1 MKVSV
6 KTGRLQ
12 DEATD
17 ALLLCHWE
25 GEQLSREARAVD
37 AAVNGRLGAL
47 LKSGE
52 FAGRLGQVSILH
64 GVPAERVRAK
74 RVVLVGLGKRSDG
87 SLEKLRR
94 ALGAAAKAVREV
106 GAKSFSTAVLDAIPP
121 RAGVEA
127 NGARGSRSGEPEQE
141 AQAMIEGALLGLYQ
155 FNIYRT
161 EGNGTDKKIT
171 SITFVV
177 DGQARK
183 RQVEHAVRW
192 GQTIAEATMFVRDLC
207 NHPANVVTP
216 TYIAN
221 EATKIARASQVRCTI
236 FDRRQ
241 MQRIGMGALLGVA
254 RGSHEP
260 PKFIILEYRGGPKN
274 QRPIALV
281 GKTVTF
287 DSGGISIKPADNMDH
302 MKADMTGGAVVL
314 AALRTAAQKRLPLN
328 IIGIIPATENMPGGS
343 ATKPGD
349 VLTSLSGKTI
359 EVINT
364 DAEGRLILADG
375 LTYATRY
382 NPSVLVDIATL
393 TGACVVALG
402 NVAIGVLGN
411 NEALVQELKDAGE
424 ESGERAWQLPLW
436 EDYYDSIK
444 SDVADVK
451 NTGGRPGGT
460 ITAAA
465 FLSKFIGK
473 AVWAHL
479 DIASTD
485 WSDNEKAYI
494 SKGATGVGARLLIQ
508 FLRNRA
514 RPRGN
519 QSATHG
525 KRTRRRVKGRVS

>member
-25 GEQLSREARAVD
+25 GERLSREARAVD
-37 AAVNGRLGAL
+37 AVVNGRLGAL

-74 RVVLVGLGKRSDG
+74 RVVLVGLGKRADG

-94 ALGAAAKAVREV
+94 ALGTAAKAVREV
-106 GAKSFSTAVLDAIPP
+106 GAKSFSTAVVEAIPP
-121 RAGVEA
+121 RAGVEG
-127 NGARGSRSGEPEQE
+127 NGARSSHAGEPEQE
-141 AQAMIEGALLGLYQ
+141 AQAMVEGALLGLYQ
-155 FNIYRT
+155 FNVYRT
-161 EGNGTDKKIT
+161 EGNADKKLT

-183 RQVEHAVRW
+183 RRVEHAARW

-216 TYIAN
+216 TYIAK
-221 EATKIARASQVRCTI
+221 EATKIARASQVRCTV
-236 FDRRQ
+236 FDRGQ
-241 MQRIGMGALLGVA
+241 IQRIGMGALLGVA

-349 VLTSLSGKTI
+349 ILTSLSGKTI

-411 NEALVQELKDAGE
+411 NEALIQELKDAGE

-473 AVWAHL
+473 SVWAHL

-485 WSDNEKAYI
+485 WSDSEKAYI
-494 SKGATGVGARLLIQ
+494 SKGATGIGVRLLIQ

-514 RPRGN
+514 LTRGN
-519 QSATHG
+519 HSATSG
-525 KRTRRRVKGRVS
+525 KRNRPRVKGRVS

>member
-1 MKVSV
+1 
-6 KTGRLQ
+6 
-12 DEATD
+12 
-17 ALLLCHWE
+17 
-25 GEQLSREARAVD
+25 
-37 AAVNGRLGAL
+37 
-47 LKSGE
+47 
-52 FAGRLGQVSILH
+52 
-64 GVPAERVRAK
+64 
-74 RVVLVGLGKRSDG
+74 
-87 SLEKLRR
+87 
-94 ALGAAAKAVREV
+94 
-106 GAKSFSTAVLDAIPP
+106 
-121 RAGVEA
+121 
-127 NGARGSRSGEPEQE
+127 
-141 AQAMIEGALLGLYQ
+141 
-155 FNIYRT
+155 
-161 EGNGTDKKIT
+161 
-171 SITFVV
+171 
-177 DGQARK
+177 
-183 RQVEHAVRW
+183 
-192 GQTIAEATMFVRDLC
+192 
-207 NHPANVVTP
+207 
-216 TYIAN
+216 
-221 EATKIARASQVRCTI
+221 
-236 FDRRQ
+236 
-241 MQRIGMGALLGVA
+241 
-254 RGSHEP
+254 
-260 PKFIILEYRGGPKN
+260 
-274 QRPIALV
+274 
-281 GKTVTF
+281 
-287 DSGGISIKPADNMDH
+287 
-302 MKADMTGGAVVL
+302 
-314 AALRTAAQKRLPLN
+314 
-328 IIGIIPATENMPGGS
+328 MPGGS

-382 NPSVLVDIATL
+382 NPSILVDIATL

-485 WSDNEKAYI
+485 WSDSEKAYI

-514 RPRGN
+514 RTH
-519 QSATHG
+519 ATK
-525 KRTRRRVKGRVS
+525 KRRTS